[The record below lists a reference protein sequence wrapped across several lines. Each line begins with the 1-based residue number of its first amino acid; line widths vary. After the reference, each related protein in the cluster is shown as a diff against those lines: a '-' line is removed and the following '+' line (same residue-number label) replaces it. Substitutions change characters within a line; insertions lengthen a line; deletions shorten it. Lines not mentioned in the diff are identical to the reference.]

1 LGASGCSAEEIER
14 ENEFFIITSEV
25 CILIIRITK
34 TFKGGNMNNRIFKII
49 EVMLFLGMSVFCQS
63 CTDAKCMVDKQVCNF
78 NCPSTVGLKQA
89 CEQKCN
95 LLYDVCR
102 NK

>member
-1 LGASGCSAEEIER
+1 MKRNFLKALAMAM
-14 ENEFFIITSEV
+14 V
-25 CILIIRITK
+25 LALL
-34 TFKGGNMNNRIFKII
+34 
-49 EVMLFLGMSVFCQS
+49 MLCCS
-63 CTDAKCMVDKQVCNF
+63 CTRIKCKAEQISCEWD
-78 NCPSTVGLKQA
+78 CPETIGLKQA